1 MSTLATIPFHG
12 TQLVADH
19 NDGNPLV
26 ALKPACESIGL
37 AYSKQLQKLKAKTWA
52 TVSLK
57 ATVGADGKSREMAM
71 IDRRTL
77 TMWLAT
83 IEPSRVSAAIRPT
96 LEAFQNEAAD
106 ALDAYFHEGGA
117 INPNATEEQLDKIIR
132 QSDAQLSFLAKAR
145 GMVDRNWL
153 EGKTRLV
160 IARGLGEAPEI
171 PAAALPLYVE
181 DYLNERKCLK
191 APQVKALRSTFGRKL
206 AAAYRE
212 AHGRSP
218 QKAPGDVGSRIRS
231 LNMYIEAD
239 RWLFEKV
246 WSEDYAELFELSLFE
261 EVSA

>member
-83 IEPSRVSAAIRPT
+83 IEPSRVSVAIRPT

-117 INPNATEEQLDKIIR
+117 INPNATEDQLDRIHR
-132 QSDAQLSFLAKAR
+132 Q
-145 GMVDRNWL
+145 
-153 EGKTRLV
+153 
-160 IARGLGEAPEI
+160 
-171 PAAALPLYVE
+171 AAAQ
-181 DYLNERKCLK
+181 
-191 APQVKALRSTFGRKL
+191 ASI
-206 AAAYRE
+206 
-212 AHGRSP
+212 
-218 QKAPGDVGSRIRS
+218 IRS
-231 LNMYIEAD
+231 LQGVVHADYLEAKGRLVLARALGEEPELDQTTMPVDVTSYLRERGVKGSIMAKQMGNFGKRLRSLYEAEKGFAPPKVD
-239 RWLFEKV
+239 RIINGTFQRVNGYTRQDLHLFDRVYEIMRGKL
-246 WSEDYAELFELSLFE
+246 EGLTDGLF
-261 EVSA
+261 VVNA